1 MEEMNMSRELTL
13 IERMGVEFEERDG
26 LFYPLVDSAGSD
38 TFGDGVGV
46 SNSVKTK
53 DIGKYGHLWINFMQV
68 AYPERYRSLVRFGLL
83 MEKAIAVNEEAYELL
98 CVMEEKLLAD
108 SDVGKTFAEIYA
120 LKMQARMLVDE
131 IVMREVVNVF
141 H

>member
-1 MEEMNMSRELTL
+1 MSREMTL

-53 DIGKYGHLWINFMQV
+53 DIGKYGHLWINFIQV

-83 MEKAIAVNEEAYELL
+83 EEKATAVNEEAYELL
-98 CVMEEKLLAD
+98 CVMEEKLLGK
-108 SDVGKTFAEIYA
+108 SDTANSFSEIYA
-120 LKMQARMLVDE
+120 LRMQGRMLVEE

-141 H
+141 R